1 MAAKYITIAR
11 EIKKRIIT
19 QQYAA
24 NEPLPDQ
31 FALAAEFSTSRMTIQ
46 QAMRQ
51 LIVEGLVYTRQG
63 QGTFIRKNF
72 LQLSQWDLSGSDY
85 FGATKTWEHLGTVTS
100 QVVHFELRFPN
111 EKEQASLMIN
121 PDTPI
126 YDFIRLRLLNGE
138 PMSLDATVM
147 PLNLV
152 PGLNKTHLESSVFRY
167 VQETLGAEDNGI
179 IVRELLRGGDRGV
192 LCFTPGFG
200 EGFRLHGFRYA
211 FNHDLNAVYSVCAF
225 CYCVSHGFNVSIHG
239 IIEHQNFCHFASLLV
254 GFSYSGSLRSF
265 KDMTSQPDCKNER
278 HFFDI

>member
-11 EIKKRIIT
+11 EIKKRIIS

-121 PDTPI
+121 ADAPV

-138 PMSLDATVM
+138 PMSLDSTVM
-147 PLNLV
+147 PMNLV
-152 PGLNKTHLESSVFRY
+152 PGLDREHLVCEQTDPVLEVEQVIYLEDGTALEYAHCHYRY
-167 VQETLGAEDNGI
+167 DHGGIVIVNNG
-179 IVRELLRGGDRGV
+179 
-192 LCFTPGFG
+192 
-200 EGFRLHGFRYA
+200 
-211 FNHDLNAVYSVCAF
+211 
-225 CYCVSHGFNVSIHG
+225 
-239 IIEHQNFCHFASLLV
+239 
-254 GFSYSGSLRSF
+254 
-265 KDMTSQPDCKNER
+265 
-278 HFFDI
+278 

>member
-11 EIKKRIIT
+11 EIKKRIIS

-31 FALAAEFSTSRMTIQ
+31 FALAAEFCTSRMTIQ

-85 FGATKTWEHLGTVTS
+85 FGATKTWAHLGTVTS

-121 PDTPI
+121 ADAPI

-138 PMSLDATVM
+138 PMSLDSTVM
-147 PLNLV
+147 PMNLV
-152 PGLNKTHLESSVFRY
+152 PGLTKNHLEGSVFQY
-167 VQETLGAEDNGI
+167 VQETLGLKIMGSYRVVRALKPSALDREHLVCEETDPVLEVEQVIYLEDGTPLEYAHCHYRYDHGGIVIVNNG
-179 IVRELLRGGDRGV
+179 
-192 LCFTPGFG
+192 
-200 EGFRLHGFRYA
+200 
-211 FNHDLNAVYSVCAF
+211 
-225 CYCVSHGFNVSIHG
+225 
-239 IIEHQNFCHFASLLV
+239 
-254 GFSYSGSLRSF
+254 
-265 KDMTSQPDCKNER
+265 
-278 HFFDI
+278 